1 MNSRSENVAII
12 GGGISGLTTAT
23 LLQLNGYK
31 TSIYAHELPTAEI
44 PQSYQSSQFAS
55 LHAAASILPH
65 SVQSPKVN
73 YWTAISQEY
82 FRILAFV
89 ARCGVREQ
97 THYEIFEQ
105 PSVGAPD
112 YSRSLRNFEQLTNAD
127 LLHDGMP
134 RRPAADSTSGWRF
147 DVLFCE
153 APEYIAYLYEFYR
166 ALGGRVLLA
175 GPEPAQ
181 RSIAEY
187 LKLDYQYYVNC
198 TGCGAAEFLSG
209 GDVLDIDDRPS
220 LPDYEPLNDKHE
232 PRFLRGHY
240 LRVDIKQPFTD
251 ARGRFFSYN
260 YTPTAEVYSTATGDP
275 ADVYCYPRSDCCLL
289 GGSRQVQDGPLD
301 SSGVWAGEETVSGR
315 EIFTGCDGRRIEL
328 PAAIFSLNDELLEHM
343 TQGKLSLRRLRSDRP
358 DAIWPGIGF
367 RFQRSG
373 NSDGVRVACSR
384 VHLGTEKFVLH
395 NYGHGGSGFALSWG
409 CAFDLLKL
417 LDQMTDRRRS
427 LANSRRSTFRTG
439 HSATHVLL
447 DELTQRLLNGD
458 PQISQFSALPP
469 GQPQTDRHRQ
479 PTSRHK
485 LTT

>member
-1 MNSRSENVAII
+1 MNSSSESVAII

-31 TSIYAHELPTAEI
+31 TSIYSRELPTAEI
-44 PQSYQSSQFAS
+44 PQNHQSAQFAS

-65 SVQSPKVN
+65 SVQSPKAN

-82 FRILAFV
+82 FRILAFI

-105 PSVGAPD
+105 SFLRVPD
-112 YSRSLRNFEQLTNAD
+112 YSRSLRNFEQLTDSD

-134 RRPAADSTSGWRF
+134 RRLAADSTAGWRF

-166 ALGGRVLLA
+166 ALGGRVLMTS
-175 GPEPAQ
+175 PEPSW

-198 TGCGAAEFLSG
+198 TGHGAAELLG
-209 GDVLDIDDRPS
+209 GNGAFDIDDRPS
-220 LPDYEPLNDKHE
+220 LPEYEPLNDKHE

-275 ADVYCYPRSDCCLL
+275 ADVYCYPRSDCWLL

-301 SSGVWAGEETVSGR
+301 PSGAWAGEEAVSR
-315 EIFTGCDGRRIEL
+315 QETFTNCDGKQIKL
-328 PAAIFSLNDELLEHM
+328 PEAIFSLNDELLERM
-343 TQGKLSLRRLRSDRP
+343 TQGKLSLRRLRSNRP
-358 DAIWPGIGF
+358 DAISPGIGF

-373 NSDGVRVACSR
+373 NTESVRVACSR
-384 VHLGTEKFVLH
+384 VHLGTEKYVLH

-417 LDQMTDRRRS
+417 LDQMTDHRRS
-427 LANSRRSTFRTG
+427 PTNLRRATFRTG

-447 DELTQRLLNGD
+447 GELTQRLLNGD
-458 PQISQFSALPP
+458 PQISQTEP
-469 GQPQTDRHRQ
+469 GEGICLE
-479 PTSRHK
+479 S
-485 LTT
+485 

>member
-1 MNSRSENVAII
+1 MNSSSESVAII

-23 LLQLNGYK
+23 LLQLSGYK
-31 TSIYAHELPTAEI
+31 TSIYSRELPTAEM
-44 PQSYQSSQFAS
+44 PQNHQSAQFAS

-65 SVQSPKVN
+65 SVQSPKAN
-73 YWTAISQEY
+73 YWTVISQEY
-82 FRILAFV
+82 FRILAFI

-105 PSVGAPD
+105 SFLRVPD
-112 YSRSLRNFEQLTNAD
+112 YSRSLRNFEQLTDSD

-166 ALGGRVLLA
+166 ALGGRVLMTS
-175 GPEPAQ
+175 PEPSW

-198 TGCGAAEFLSG
+198 TGHGAAELLG
-209 GDVLDIDDRPS
+209 GNDAFDIDDRPS
-220 LPDYEPLNDKHE
+220 LPEYEPLNDKHE

-260 YTPTAEVYSTATGDP
+260 YTPTAEVYSTATGGP
-275 ADVYCYPRSDCCLL
+275 ADVYCYPRSDCWLL

-301 SSGVWAGEETVSGR
+301 SSGAWAGEETVSR
-315 EIFTGCDGRRIEL
+315 QETFTNCDGKQIKL
-328 PAAIFSLNDELLEHM
+328 PEAIFSLNDELLERM
-343 TQGKLSLRRLRSDRP
+343 TQGRLSLRQLRSNRP
-358 DAIWPGIGF
+358 DAISPGIGF

-373 NSDGVRVACSR
+373 NTESVRVACSR
-384 VHLGTEKFVLH
+384 VHLGTEKYVLH

-427 LANSRRSTFRTG
+427 PTNSRRATFRTG

-458 PQISQFSALPP
+458 PQISQTEP
-469 GQPQTDRHRQ
+469 GE
-479 PTSRHK
+479 SIC
-485 LTT
+485 LES